1 MNITTARRLAAPIAQ
16 QYKTSEYLFG
26 KALDG
31 VTESD
36 LYRRPT
42 AVTNHMLWIA
52 GHIVDTRVL
61 SLRALHATFDL
72 PWGDCFQRGCEV
84 HADSEY
90 PSITTIA
97 DIFRAE
103 GTLLAELLASVPDER
118 LLQPATGVGVPRAQT
133 LLDEIT
139 LVAWHEAYHLGQL
152 GYVRKALGYSA
163 LAG

>member
-1 MNITTARRLAAPIAQ
+1 ML
-16 QYKTSEYLFG
+16 QYRTSDYLFA

-31 VTESD
+31 IAESD

-42 AVTNHMLWIA
+42 SVTNHMLWIA
-52 GHIVDTRVL
+52 GHMADTRVL

-84 HADSEY
+84 RADSEY
-90 PSITTIA
+90 PSIATVA
-97 DIFRAE
+97 DILKTE
-103 GTLLAELLASVPDER
+103 GTRLSELLASVPDER
-118 LLQPATGVGVPRAQT
+118 LMQPATGVGVPRAQT

-139 LVAWHEAYHLGQL
+139 MVAWHEAYHLGQL